1 MILTKK
7 ETGNFTIVNIE
18 GNIILEE
25 TETIKTFLEPLIES
39 PDVKGIIINGAK
51 VDYIDSSGLGLIV
64 SMYKTLTKSDKKFAL
79 SELSDKTMEIFILT
93 RLNEILVIS
102 DSDEAAMKQLN

>member
-1 MILTKK
+1 MILTSK

-25 TETIKTFLEPLIES
+25 TETIKTFLEPLIET
-39 PDVKGIIINGAK
+39 PEIEGIILNGSK

-64 SMYKTLTKSDKKFAL
+64 SMYKTLTKSNKKFAL
-79 SELSDKTMEIFILT
+79 SELSAKTMEIFILT
-93 RLNEILVIS
+93 RLNEILIIS
-102 DSDEAAMKQLN
+102 DSDEKAIEQIK

>member
-1 MILTKK
+1 MILTSK
-7 ETGNFTIVNIE
+7 ETGKFTIVNIE

-25 TETIKTFLEPLIES
+25 TETIKTFIEPLIES
-39 PDVKGIIINGAK
+39 PDINGIIINGSK

-79 SELSDKTMEIFILT
+79 SEVSDKTMEIFILT
-93 RLNEILVIS
+93 RLNEILIIS
-102 DSDEAAMKQLN
+102 DSNEAAIERFN